1 VRLYQTP
8 LPPVKKIKTEKIKK
22 LICSGNSFILSGTS
36 GRTRA
41 ESCVSS
47 VSWKKELHSAGE

>member
-22 LICSGNSFILSGTS
+22 LICSGNSFILSGKS
-36 GRTRA
+36 GMTQG
-41 ESCVSS
+41 ESSVSS
-47 VSWKKELHSAGE
+47 VT